1 VKSTLHTKVPSILSK
16 DKHVLKVNK
25 PTSGKPTKLN
35 GLLKINQLPLI
46 KQKFLKKLKKT
57 EHWLKPLLLMPHLL
71 LQLHQWAKLGKPSL
85 SNKRLPPSKRTD
97 LVIKIQ

>member
-1 VKSTLHTKVPSILSK
+1 MYKKVKSTLHTKVPSILFK

-25 PTSGKPTKLN
+25 PTSGKLTKLN
-35 GLLKINQLPLI
+35 GPLKINQLPLI

-57 EHWLKPLLLMPHLL
+57 VHWLKQVLT
-71 LQLHQWAKLGKPSL
+71 QLHQWAKLGKPSP